1 MTDTHANPF
10 ARSLTSQASP
20 PDAGAIAREGDV
32 GPDLRA
38 TFDKWGDSLNAGF
51 QLLPDVL
58 LRNQRRLNLS
68 ATDLVVLINVL
79 MQWWFRDRHP
89 FPKTTTIAGRM
100 GASPR
105 TVQRSLNR
113 LEKLGL
119 LQRVRSSSL
128 GDRRALDPSGLVE
141 RLTILAYK
149 DPSYRDRSR
158 GRNGGSGVQTQI

>member
-1 MTDTHANPF
+1 MQDPSLNPF
-10 ARSLTSQASP
+10 STAVAAPFPVPNAKEIVAEAST
-20 PDAGAIAREGDV
+20 V
-32 GPDLRA
+32 PDLRA

-58 LRNQRRLNLS
+58 LRNQRKIGLT
-68 ATDLVVLINVL
+68 ATDLVVLINIL

-89 FPKTTTIAGRM
+89 FPKTSTIAGRM

-119 LQRVRSSSL
+119 LQKVQSLSL
-128 GDRRALDPSGLVE
+128 GDRRALDPSGLVD
-141 RLTILAYK
+141 RLTLLARK

-158 GRNGGSGVQTQI
+158 GRNGGPGVQTQV